1 MKTRAAV
8 VYGINK
14 GFEIE
19 ELNIDP
25 PKEKELLIKVMVAG
39 ICHSDWNFVTGDSL
53 FNMPVVLGH
62 EGSGIVMETGP
73 GITKFKKGDRVVFN
87 SAPNCGSCFD
97 CTHDRPSICGTYTGP
112 TWEGVMFDGTT
123 RFSNAKGEKIYQLS
137 SVGCFA
143 EHIILPEDCAV
154 PLMDSTPYEVG
165 AILGCAVT
173 TGVGSV
179 INTADVRENASALVF
194 GIGGVGA
201 NVLMGLK
208 MRNAS
213 RVIAVDKNPD
223 KEQFAREMGATDFFV
238 FSEENIP
245 AIKKLSEE
253 IKIDYVF
260 EAAGDTLSQEVAVE
274 CARPGGMIALIGIPP
289 VKSHTSINAASV
301 TRQEKTIRGC
311 YYGTNNTVDDLNR
324 YERLYK
330 DKELDLD
337 SLISNVYSLDEINEA
352 YANLLEGKHLRGVI
366 VFDSE

>member
-8 VYGINK
+8 VYEINR

-19 ELNIDP
+19 ELDLEG
-25 PKEKELLIKVMVAG
+25 PKEKELLIKVIVAG

-53 FNMPVVLGH
+53 FNMPVILGH
-62 EGSGIVMETGP
+62 EGSGIVLETGP

-87 SAPNCGSCFD
+87 SAPNCGTCFD
-97 CTHDRPSICGTYTGP
+97 CTNDKPSICGTYTGP

-123 RFSNAKGEKIYQLS
+123 RFSNSKGKKIYQLS

-143 EHIILPEDCAV
+143 EHIVLPEDCAV
-154 PLMDSTPYEVG
+154 PLMDSTPFDVG

-179 INTADVRENASALVF
+179 INTANVKENANALVF
-194 GIGGVGA
+194 GIGGVGS

-208 MRNAS
+208 LRKAN
-213 RVIAVDKNPD
+213 RVIAVDKNRD
-223 KEQFAREMGATDFFV
+223 KEEVSKRLGATDFMV
-238 FSEENIP
+238 FNEQNIP
-245 AIKKLSEE
+245 GIIELSREV
-253 IKIDYVF
+253 KIDYVF

-274 CARPGGMIALIGIPP
+274 CARPGGMISLIGIPP
-289 VKSHTSINAASV
+289 VHSYTKINAASV

-311 YYGTNNTVDDLNR
+311 YYGTKNTVKDLAG
-324 YERLYK
+324 YEEMYR

-337 SLISNVYSLDEINEA
+337 YLISNIYTLDEINEA
-352 YANLLEGKHLRGVI
+352 YANLLKGEHLRGVI
-366 VFDSE
+366 VFEK